1 MKLIFGTSNRGKLR
15 EASDILGPD
24 YQVVCPADL
33 GITEDV
39 EETGDT
45 LEANSILKAE
55 HIFSITHAAC
65 FADDTGLEVDALGGA
80 PGVRSA
86 RYAGDEHDFAA
97 NRRKLLAEM
106 KDVPEELRTARF
118 RCVVTLILEDG
129 RKHFFD
135 GVVEGRIAQQE
146 MGTMGFGY
154 DAVFIP
160 DEFPRYTMAELGEDI
175 KNSISHRGMS
185 LRNMATWLKENLK

>member
-1 MKLIFGTSNRGKLR
+1 MKLIFGTSNRGKLH
-15 EASDILGPD
+15 EASEILGPD

-33 GITEDV
+33 GITGDV

-55 HIFSITHAAC
+55 HIFNITHAAC

-80 PGVRSA
+80 PGVHSA
-86 RYAGDEHDFAA
+86 RYAGEGHDFAA
-97 NRRKLLAEM
+97 NRRKLLSEM

-118 RCVVTLILEDG
+118 HCVVTLILEDG
-129 RKHFFD
+129 RKHFFN
-135 GVVEGRIAQQE
+135 GVVEGRIAMQE

-160 DEFPRYTMAELGEDI
+160 DEFPRYTMAELGEEI

-185 LRNMATWLKENLK
+185 LRNMAAWLKENAK

>member
-1 MKLIFGTSNRGKLR
+1 MKLIFGTSNRGKLH
-15 EASDILGPD
+15 EASEILGPD

-45 LEANSILKAE
+45 LEANSILKAD
-55 HIFSITHAAC
+55 HIFNITHSAC

-80 PGVRSA
+80 PGVHSA
-86 RYAGDEHDFAA
+86 RYAGEGHDFAA
-97 NRRKLLAEM
+97 NRRKLLEEM

-129 RKHFFD
+129 QKHFFD
-135 GVVEGRIAQQE
+135 GVVEGRIAMQE

-185 LRNMATWLKENLK
+185 LRNMAAWLKENVK

>member
-1 MKLIFGTSNRGKLR
+1 MKLIFGTSNRGKLH
-15 EASDILGPD
+15 EASEILGPD

-55 HIFSITHAAC
+55 HIFNITHTAC

-97 NRRKLLAEM
+97 NRRKLLDVM

-129 RKHFFD
+129 EKHFFD
-135 GVVEGRIAQQE
+135 GVVEGRIATQE

-160 DEFPRYTMAELGEDI
+160 DEFPRYTMAELGEEI

-185 LRNMATWLKENLK
+185 LRNMAAWLKENVK

>member
-1 MKLIFGTSNRGKLR
+1 MKLIFGTSNRGKLH
-15 EASDILGPD
+15 EASEILGPD

-55 HIFSITHAAC
+55 HIFNITHSAC

-80 PGVRSA
+80 PGVHSA
-86 RYAGDEHDFAA
+86 RYAGEGHDFAA
-97 NRRKLLAEM
+97 NRRKLLEEM

-129 RKHFFD
+129 QKHFFD
-135 GVVEGRIAQQE
+135 GVVEGRIAMQE

-185 LRNMATWLKENLK
+185 LRNMAAWLKENVK